1 MKIAYVYDAVYPYCK
16 GGGER
21 RIQEIATRLHK
32 RGHEVHIFGMKLWDG
47 PRLMEKDGLH
57 YHGVCPSLN
66 LYHPSGRRSI
76 REIVEFGAYSARM
89 LAAERF
95 DVVDCGQW
103 PFTHHLPVRLQTWMR
118 RSKMFVSWYEVWGQ
132 HWLEYIGKLGHVG
145 LAVEKTF
152 CRIPDG
158 IIAVSEVT
166 SDDLVALGVKPGVV
180 RVIPNGI
187 DYRHIRSVQAA
198 EGRSYDVVCTGRLKN
213 HKNVDVLLR
222 AIALANRE
230 IPGITGLI
238 IGEGPERDRLQ
249 TLAAELGLAGQV
261 TFTGGLE
268 DFNDLLRLMKTA
280 RIFVNASTKE
290 GGGSI
295 TLFEANACGLPV
307 IAVRSP
313 HGIDPRLILE
323 GENGYMVDALSPEL
337 LASEMVL
344 LLSDPERLARNS
356 AASVRMAEQYDW
368 EFITD
373 QHEELYSGTWKAA
386 RN

>member
-21 RIQEIATRLHK
+21 RIYEVATRLQK
-32 RGHEVHIFGMKLWDG
+32 RGHEVHLFGMKLWDG
-47 PRLMEKDGLH
+47 PGQIEKDGLH
-57 YHGVCPSLN
+57 YHGICPPLN
-66 LYHPSGRRSI
+66 MYHPSGRRSI
-76 REIVEFGAYSARM
+76 RELIEFGLYSTRM

-103 PFTHHLPVRLQTWMR
+103 PFTHYLPVRLQTWMR

-145 LAVEKTF
+145 LAVEKIF

-158 IIAVSEVT
+158 IIAVSDVT
-166 SDDLVALGVKPGVV
+166 SDDLHALGVKPGVV
-180 RVIPNGI
+180 RVIANGI
-187 DYRHIRSVQAA
+187 DYRHIQSVPAA
-198 EGRSYDVVCTGRLKN
+198 EGRHYDVVCTGRLKN

-222 AIALANRE
+222 AISLAQRD

-238 IGEGPERDRLQ
+238 IGEGPERSRLEA
-249 TLAAELGLAGQV
+249 LAEELGLASQV

-268 DFNDLLRLMKTA
+268 DFDDVLGQMKTA

-307 IAVRSP
+307 IAVRHP
-313 HGIDPRLILE
+313 HGIDPRLICE
-323 GENGYMVDALSPEL
+323 GENGYMVEALSPEL
-337 LASEMVL
+337 LASEMVSL
-344 LLSDPERLARNS
+344 LRDTERLARNVD
-356 AASVRMAEQYDW
+356 ASIRMAEQYDW
-368 EFITD
+368 EIITD
-373 QHEELYSGTWKAA
+373 QHERFYADACNAT